1 MMKRTFKIEK
11 LPLDVLI
18 NLLIELYEKGIDYVD
33 LFSNNDDPHQDKLI
47 ILTKDE
53 YINPEFMKD
62 GIRPNIKDNSED
74 YKEYVDD
81 EDDNKSPKNP
91 PTIEIKKLTDDDI
104 DKLS

>member
-1 MMKRTFKIEK
+1 
-11 LPLDVLI
+11 VLI

>member
-1 MMKRTFKIEK
+1 MKRTFKIEK